1 MKITIRTNPEIVI
14 DVDSAEEEKKQEEK
28 KVEPVVVIPAAKTVH
43 DVQLEPKAKTEK
55 RGKGVRHCK
64 KCKET
69 GHRSDNCPNGAGGT
83 IAENIQNLKDEGLS
97 SDEIADRLGLSLT
110 VVNKYW

>member
-14 DVDSAEEEKKQEEK
+14 EVDSIAEDK
-28 KVEPVVVIPAAKTVH
+28 KVLPAIAVPAEAKAGS
-43 DVQLEPKAKTEK
+43 DAKPELKGKIEK

-64 KCKET
+64 KCGET
-69 GHRSDNCPNGAGGT
+69 GHRSDHCPGSGGGT
-83 IAENIQNLKDEGLS
+83 MKDKIRNLADEGLS
-97 SDEIADRLGLSLT
+97 SEEVADRLGLSVA